1 MTGGTTV
8 VLGRTG
14 PGMSGGVAFVFD
26 ADGSFE
32 ANCNPS
38 MVALER
44 VMSHEE
50 QVRTSDPRTWHMG
63 CTDEELLRRLI
74 TRHQLFTDSTLA
86 AELLEHW
93 SSTRARFVK
102 VIPLQYRAVLQSR
115 A

>member
-1 MTGGTTV
+1 
-8 VLGRTG
+8 
-14 PGMSGGVAFVFD
+14 
-26 ADGSFE
+26 
-32 ANCNPS
+32 
-38 MVALER
+38 
-44 VMSHEE
+44 
-50 QVRTSDPRTWHMG
+50 MG

-115 A
+115 V